1 MKRALLILSVPVVLA
16 GCGGEQY
23 QDLRQFVKESGAN
36 LRGRVEP
43 LPEVK
48 PYEPFTYD
56 AFDLPDPFK
65 PRAQQAA
72 KSDGTAGAGPAPDP
86 NRRKE
91 ALEGYPLESLKMV
104 GTLQDKTKKM
114 FALIKTPDNNIYQ
127 VKGGNYLGQNFGV
140 ISMITETSITLKEVI
155 QDTAGVWT
163 ERTSSLQLLDE
174 EESKK

>member
-1 MKRALLILSVPVVLA
+1 MKRVLIMISLAGLLA

-36 LRGRVEP
+36 MRGRVDP

-56 AFDLPDPFK
+56 AFELSDPFK
-65 PRAQQAA
+65 PRSNQSADKGQG
-72 KSDGTAGAGPAPDP
+72 GTAGPAPDQS
-86 NRRKE
+86 RRKE